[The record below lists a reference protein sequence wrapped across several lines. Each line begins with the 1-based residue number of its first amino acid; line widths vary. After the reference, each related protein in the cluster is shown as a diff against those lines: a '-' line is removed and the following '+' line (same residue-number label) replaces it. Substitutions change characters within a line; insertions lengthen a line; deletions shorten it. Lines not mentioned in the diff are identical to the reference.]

1 MKYEESIVDSV
12 VEGFVF
18 YNVEE
23 SQSHES
29 KNWILAF
36 DGLEN
41 KCNYS
46 WADKPFIWET
56 NVEGQKLIWS

>member
-1 MKYEESIVDSV
+1 MHAFQHHFLSNNTKFKQTMKYEESIVDSV

-29 KNWILAF
+29 
-36 DGLEN
+36 
-41 KCNYS
+41 
-46 WADKPFIWET
+46 
-56 NVEGQKLIWS
+56 